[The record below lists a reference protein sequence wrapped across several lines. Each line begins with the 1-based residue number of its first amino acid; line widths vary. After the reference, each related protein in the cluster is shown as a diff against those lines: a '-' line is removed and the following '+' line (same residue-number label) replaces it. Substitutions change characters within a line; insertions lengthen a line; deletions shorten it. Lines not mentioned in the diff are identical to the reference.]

1 MKMTLSTHSKEA
13 IKTGLAMVIVYGI
26 ALWILLPIY
35 GNTGLWAALLI
46 SFVVRGI
53 TLGLRYP
60 SLEADADKPMEAA

>member
-1 MKMTLSTHSKEA
+1 MVVIMIVVIMVMVVS
-13 IKTGLAMVIVYGI
+13 VIVYGI